1 MSVPINLTEEGD
13 SADLQALFDSIA
25 TAAPPVSAAYP
36 DPNTSGDSDELQ
48 ALFDTVVSHV
58 SAPVEDALKT
68 MAPASPSP
76 VDDDEAVFNR
86 LGQMTRR
93 LHDDLR
99 DLGYDKTLKDVA
111 QQIPDTQARLSYVA
125 QMTEQAASR
134 VLNAADI
141 VSPIHAEL
149 SSRSTDLAARWD
161 KMFANQ
167 LSVEEF
173 KTLAAN
179 SGAFFR
185 NCPVMLSTA
194 QAQMTEIM
202 LAQDFQDLTGQV
214 LRKVADIVQVMESQ
228 LLKVLIDAVP
238 EDKKQAVD
246 TLMNG
251 PVISSAGRNDVVT
264 TQEQVDDLLD
274 SLGF

>member
-1 MSVPINLTEEGD
+1 MAAPVNLPEEGD

-25 TAAPPVSAAYP
+25 APVVCAPAAVADLNS
-36 DPNTSGDSDELQ
+36 SGDSDELQ

-58 SAPVEDALKT
+58 SAPVEEILKT
-68 MAPASPSP
+68 MPSP
-76 VDDDEAVFNR
+76 VDDEEAVFNR
-86 LGQMTRR
+86 LGQMTRK
-93 LHDDLR
+93 LHDGLR
-99 DLGYDKTLKDVA
+99 DLGYDKALEDVA

-141 VSPIHAEL
+141 VHPIHTEL
-149 SSRSTDLAARWD
+149 SSRSSDLAARWD

-173 KTLAAN
+173 KILAAN
-179 SGAFFR
+179 SSAFFR
-185 NCPVMLSTA
+185 NCSVMLTTA

-214 LRKVADIVQVMESQ
+214 LRKVADIVQGMESQ
-228 LLKVLIDAVP
+228 LLHVLIDAVP

-246 TLMNG
+246 SLMNG
-251 PVISSAGRNDVVT
+251 PVVSTTGRNDVVT